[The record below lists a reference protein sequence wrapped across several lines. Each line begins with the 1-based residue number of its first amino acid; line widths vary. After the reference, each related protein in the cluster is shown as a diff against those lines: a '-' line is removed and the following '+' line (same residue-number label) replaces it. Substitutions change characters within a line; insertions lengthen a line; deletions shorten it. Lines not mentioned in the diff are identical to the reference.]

1 MQEAFTHRSEA
12 FKRFLETSRQLE
24 AQARKTFPSDAL
36 AETENLNGLFNIFWV
51 CIVSWFHDFWKPGL
65 FLSSFEGGPGSPGK
79 SQKKGQGVQRRA
91 RRNARRAQGTL
102 KQPKGFN
109 LSLVSPPP
117 VLLATSE
124 ASLGKFQGAYGRAGR
139 EAMETKGHWN
149 SWGGFLMVL
158 LLLPGPPGRPSH
170 ALLVRPWALG
180 KPCST
185 ISKDKI
191 KNEKEH
197 DV

>member
-1 MQEAFTHRSEA
+1 MEEPEGRPWRPRDT
-12 FKRFLETSRQLE
+12 ET
-24 AQARKTFPSDAL
+24 
-36 AETENLNGLFNIFWV
+36 
-51 CIVSWFHDFWKPGL
+51 
-65 FLSSFEGGPGSPGK
+65 
-79 SQKKGQGVQRRA
+79 
-91 RRNARRAQGTL
+91 
-102 KQPKGFN
+102 
-109 LSLVSPPP
+109 
-117 VLLATSE
+117 
-124 ASLGKFQGAYGRAGR
+124 AG
-139 EAMETKGHWN
+139 
-149 SWGGFLMVL
+149 GGFLMVL